1 MAAGVVARLLARPA
15 RAQKEETEEPET
27 NPGEGRVRVEEGM
40 RVGARVKRSGWGYHG
55 G

>member
-40 RVGARVKRSGWGYHG
+40 RVGEPEG
-55 G
+55 